1 MKNTNLK
8 RTKGC
13 FRKVDTRIMIGIQK
27 ANKLAVDGPTRK
39 QRVQLAVILGS
50 ITTIGPL
57 SIDMY
62 LPALPALV
70 SDLGTTAAL
79 VQLSLTFFLLGLAS
93 GQLVAGPLSD
103 VYGRRRPLLIGMFIY
118 AISSLLCAF
127 SPSIGLLIVLRFI
140 QGLAGS
146 VGVVIS
152 KAAVRD
158 LYSGSELTKFFSLLM
173 IVNGLGPILAPVIGG
188 QLLRVTTWQGIF
200 LVLFAAGVIFCLTIL
215 LRLPETLPKE
225 RRSKSGLKGT
235 LLTFKVLLGNRKFM
249 GYALSQGF
257 VTAAMFAY
265 ISGSSFVLQNI
276 FAVTPQ
282 VYSLIFA
289 VNGLGIILTG
299 QIAGRLAGKVS
310 ETRLLLSGL
319 MLCTIGGV
327 MLLLTILVGGGLIP
341 ILICLFAVVSSVGI
355 VGATSFS
362 LAMQDQGETAGSAS
376 ALIGLLPL
384 LLGSCVAP
392 LVGLGGVE
400 SALPM
405 AIVIACTGVLSILS
419 YLLLVRR
426 GDVN

>member
-1 MKNTNLK
+1 
-8 RTKGC
+8 
-13 FRKVDTRIMIGIQK
+13 MIGIQK

-276 FAVTPQ
+276 FAVSPQ

-310 ETRLLLSGL
+310 ETRLLFSGL

-327 MLLLTILVGGGLIP
+327 MLLITILAGGGLIP

>member
-1 MKNTNLK
+1 
-8 RTKGC
+8 
-13 FRKVDTRIMIGIQK
+13 MIGIQ
-27 ANKLAVDGPTRK
+27 NGNTLAADGPTRK
-39 QRVQLAVILGS
+39 QRLQLAVILGS

-62 LPALPALV
+62 LPALPTLV
-70 SDLGTTAAL
+70 ADFGTTAAL

-103 VYGRRRPLLIGMFIY
+103 VYGRRGPLLIGMFIY
-118 AISSLLCAF
+118 AVSSVLCAF
-127 SPSIGLLIVLRFI
+127 SPSIGLLIGLRFI

-146 VGVVIS
+146 VGVVVS
-152 KAAVRD
+152 RAAVRD

-200 LVLFAAGVIFCLTIL
+200 LVLFAAGIIFCLTIL

-225 RRSKSGLKGT
+225 RRSKSGMKGT
-235 LLTFKVLLGNRKFM
+235 LLTFRVLLGNRKFM

-257 VTAAMFAY
+257 VTASMFAY

-289 VNGLGIILTG
+289 VNGIGIIITG

-310 ETRLLLSGL
+310 ETKLLLSGL
-319 MLCTIGGV
+319 LLCTMGGIL
-327 MLLLTILVGGGLIP
+327 LLLTVLVGGGLIP

-376 ALIGLLPL
+376 ALIGLIPL

-400 SALPM
+400 SALSM
-405 AIVIACTGVLSILS
+405 AIVMACTGILSILS
-419 YLLLVRR
+419 YVLLVRR
-426 GDVN
+426 GKASS

>member
-1 MKNTNLK
+1 M
-8 RTKGC
+8 GC
-13 FRKVDTRIMIGIQK
+13 FRKVEVRIMIGIQNG
-27 ANKLAVDGPTRK
+27 NKLAAEGPSRK
-39 QRVQLAVILGS
+39 QRLQLAVILGS

-62 LPALPALV
+62 LPALPTLV
-70 SDLGTTAAL
+70 ADFGTTAAL

-103 VYGRRRPLLIGMFIY
+103 VYGRRRPLFIGMFIY
-118 AISSLLCAF
+118 AISSVLCAF
-127 SPSIGLLIVLRFI
+127 SPSIGLLVALRFI

-146 VGVVIS
+146 VGVVVS
-152 KAAVRD
+152 RAAVRD

-200 LVLFAAGVIFCLTIL
+200 LVLFAAGIIFCLTIL

-235 LLTFKVLLGNRKFM
+235 LLTFRVLLGNRKFM

-257 VTAAMFAY
+257 VMASMFAY

-289 VNGLGIILTG
+289 GNGIGIIITG

-310 ETRLLLSGL
+310 ETKLLLSGL
-319 MLCTIGGV
+319 LLCTMGGLL
-327 MLLLTILVGGGLIP
+327 LLLTILVGGGLIP

-362 LAMQDQGETAGSAS
+362 LAMQDQGESAGSAS
-376 ALIGLLPL
+376 ALIGLIPL

-405 AIVIACTGVLSILS
+405 AIVIACTGLLSILS
-419 YLLLVRR
+419 YMLLVRR
-426 GDVN
+426 GKASS

>member
-1 MKNTNLK
+1 
-8 RTKGC
+8 
-13 FRKVDTRIMIGIQK
+13 MIGIQNG
-27 ANKLAVDGPTRK
+27 NKLAADGPSRK
-39 QRVQLAVILGS
+39 QRLQLAVILGS

-62 LPALPALV
+62 LPALPTLV
-70 SDLGTTAAL
+70 SDFGTTAAL

-118 AISSLLCAF
+118 AVSSVLCAF

-146 VGVVIS
+146 VGVVVS
-152 KAAVRD
+152 RAAVRD

-200 LVLFAAGVIFCLTIL
+200 LVLFAAGIIFCLTIL

-235 LLTFKVLLGNRKFM
+235 LLTFRVLLGNRKFM

-257 VTAAMFAY
+257 VTASMFAY

-289 VNGLGIILTG
+289 VNGIGIIITG

-310 ETRLLLSGL
+310 ETKLLLSGL
-319 MLCTIGGV
+319 LLCTMGGIL
-327 MLLLTILVGGGLIP
+327 LLLTVLVGGGLIP

-362 LAMQDQGETAGSAS
+362 LAMQDQGESAGSAS
-376 ALIGLLPL
+376 ALIGLIPL

-405 AIVIACTGVLSILS
+405 AIVMACTGILSILS

-426 GDVN
+426 GKASS

>member
-1 MKNTNLK
+1 MQN
-8 RTKGC
+8 
-13 FRKVDTRIMIGIQK
+13 
-27 ANKLAVDGPTRK
+27 ANKLAADGPSRK
-39 QRVQLAVILGS
+39 QRLQLAVILGS

-62 LPALPALV
+62 LPALPTLV
-70 SDLGTTAAL
+70 DDFGTTAAL

-118 AISSLLCAF
+118 AVSSVLCAF

-146 VGVVIS
+146 VGVVVS
-152 KAAVRD
+152 RAAVRD

-200 LVLFAAGVIFCLTIL
+200 LVLFAAGIIFCLTIL

-257 VTAAMFAY
+257 VTASMFAY

-289 VNGLGIILTG
+289 VNGIGIIITG

-310 ETRLLLSGL
+310 ETKLLLSGL
-319 MLCTIGGV
+319 LLCTTGGV
-327 MLLLTILVGGGLIP
+327 LLLLTILVGGGLIP

-362 LAMQDQGETAGSAS
+362 LAMQDQGEAAGSAS

-392 LVGLGGVE
+392 LVGLGGVD

-419 YLLLVRR
+419 YFLLVRR
-426 GDVN
+426 VNSNS

>member
-1 MKNTNLK
+1 
-8 RTKGC
+8 
-13 FRKVDTRIMIGIQK
+13 MIGMQN
-27 ANKLAVDGPTRK
+27 ANKLAVDGPSRK
-39 QRVQLAVILGS
+39 QRLQLAVILGS

-62 LPALPALV
+62 LPALPTLV
-70 SDLGTTAAL
+70 DDFGTTAAL

-118 AISSLLCAF
+118 AVSSVLCAF

-146 VGVVIS
+146 VGVVVS
-152 KAAVRD
+152 RAAVRD

-200 LVLFAAGVIFCLTIL
+200 LVLFAAGIIFCLTIL

-257 VTAAMFAY
+257 VTASMFAY

-289 VNGLGIILTG
+289 VNGIGIIITG

-310 ETRLLLSGL
+310 ETKLLLSGL
-319 MLCTIGGV
+319 LLCTMGGV
-327 MLLLTILVGGGLIP
+327 LLLLTILIGGGLIP

-362 LAMQDQGETAGSAS
+362 LAMQDQGEAAGSAS
-376 ALIGLLPL
+376 ALIGLIPL

-392 LVGLGGVE
+392 LVGLGGVD

-419 YLLLVRR
+419 YLLLVKRW
-426 GDVN
+426 NSNC

>member
-1 MKNTNLK
+1 
-8 RTKGC
+8 
-13 FRKVDTRIMIGIQK
+13 MIGIQK
-27 ANKLAVDGPTRK
+27 GNKLAADGPSRK
-39 QRVQLAVILGS
+39 QRLQLAVILGS

-62 LPALPALV
+62 LPALPTLV
-70 SDLGTTAAL
+70 ADFGTTAAL

-103 VYGRRRPLLIGMFIY
+103 VYGRRRPLFIGMFIY
-118 AISSLLCAF
+118 AISSVLCAF
-127 SPSIGLLIVLRFI
+127 SPSIGLLVALRFI

-146 VGVVIS
+146 VGVVVS
-152 KAAVRD
+152 RAAVRD

-200 LVLFAAGVIFCLTIL
+200 LVLFAAGIIFCLTIL
-215 LRLPETLPKE
+215 FRLPETLPKE

-235 LLTFKVLLGNRKFM
+235 LLTFRVLLGNRKFM

-257 VTAAMFAY
+257 VMASMFAY

-289 VNGLGIILTG
+289 VNGIGIIITG

-310 ETRLLLSGL
+310 ETKLLLSGL
-319 MLCTIGGV
+319 LLCTMGGLL
-327 MLLLTILVGGGLIP
+327 LLLTILVGGGLIP

-362 LAMQDQGETAGSAS
+362 LAMQDQGEAAGSAS
-376 ALIGLLPL
+376 ALIGLIPL

-405 AIVIACTGVLSILS
+405 AIVIACTGLLSILS
-419 YLLLVRR
+419 YMLLVRR
-426 GDVN
+426 GKASS

>member
-1 MKNTNLK
+1 
-8 RTKGC
+8 
-13 FRKVDTRIMIGIQK
+13 MIGMQN
-27 ANKLAVDGPTRK
+27 ANKLAVDGPSRK
-39 QRVQLAVILGS
+39 QRLQLAVILGS

-62 LPALPALV
+62 LPALPTLV
-70 SDLGTTAAL
+70 DDFGTTAAL

-118 AISSLLCAF
+118 AVSSVLCAF

-146 VGVVIS
+146 VGVVVS
-152 KAAVRD
+152 RAAVRD

-200 LVLFAAGVIFCLTIL
+200 LVLFAAGIIFCLTIL

-257 VTAAMFAY
+257 VTASMFAY

-289 VNGLGIILTG
+289 VNGIGIIITG

-310 ETRLLLSGL
+310 ETKLLLSGL
-319 MLCTIGGV
+319 LLCTTGGV
-327 MLLLTILVGGGLIP
+327 LLLLTILVGGGLIP

-362 LAMQDQGETAGSAS
+362 LAMQDQGEAAGSAS

-392 LVGLGGVE
+392 LVGLGGVD

-419 YLLLVRR
+419 YFLLVRR
-426 GDVN
+426 GNTNS

>member
-1 MKNTNLK
+1 
-8 RTKGC
+8 
-13 FRKVDTRIMIGIQK
+13 MIGMQN
-27 ANKLAVDGPTRK
+27 ANKLAVDGPSRK
-39 QRVQLAVILGS
+39 QRLQLAVILGS

-62 LPALPALV
+62 LPALPTLV
-70 SDLGTTAAL
+70 DDFGTTAAL

-118 AISSLLCAF
+118 AVSSVLCAF

-146 VGVVIS
+146 VGVVVS
-152 KAAVRD
+152 RAAVRD

-200 LVLFAAGVIFCLTIL
+200 LVLFAAGIIFCLTIL

-257 VTAAMFAY
+257 VTASMFAY

-289 VNGLGIILTG
+289 VNGIGIIITG

-310 ETRLLLSGL
+310 ETKLLLSGL
-319 MLCTIGGV
+319 LLCTMGGV
-327 MLLLTILVGGGLIP
+327 LLLLTILIGGGLIP

-362 LAMQDQGETAGSAS
+362 LAMQDQGEAAGSAS
-376 ALIGLLPL
+376 ALIGLIPL

-392 LVGLGGVE
+392 LVGLGGVD

-419 YLLLVRR
+419 YLLLVKR
-426 GDVN
+426 GNSNS

>member
-1 MKNTNLK
+1 
-8 RTKGC
+8 
-13 FRKVDTRIMIGIQK
+13 MIGIEN
-27 ANKLAVDGPTRK
+27 NKLAVDGPSKK
-39 QRVQLAVILGS
+39 QRLQLAVILGA

-62 LPALPALV
+62 LPALPRIV
-70 SDLGTTAAL
+70 TDFGTTAAL

-93 GQLVAGPLSD
+93 GQLLAGPLSD
-103 VYGRRRPLLIGMFIY
+103 VYGRRRPLIIGMLIY
-118 AISSLLCAF
+118 AICSLLCAF
-127 SPSIGLLIVLRFI
+127 IPSIGLLIALRFI

-146 VGVVIS
+146 VGVVVS

-173 IVNGLGPILAPVIGG
+173 IVNGLGPILAPIIGG
-188 QLLRVTTWQGIF
+188 QLLRLTTWQGIF
-200 LVLFAAGVIFCLTIL
+200 LVLFVAGIIFCLTVL

-235 LLTFKVLLGNRKFM
+235 LLTFKVLLGNRRFL

-282 VYSLIFA
+282 TYSLIFA
-289 VNGLGIILTG
+289 VNGVGIIITG

-310 ETRLLLSGL
+310 ESKLLVSGLLL
-319 MLCTIGGV
+319 CTTGGIA
-327 MLLLTILVGGGLIP
+327 LLLTVLLGGGLLP

-362 LAMQDQGETAGSAS
+362 LAMQDQGEAAGSAS
-376 ALIGLLPL
+376 ALIGLIPL
-384 LLGSCVAP
+384 LLGSSVAP
-392 LVGLGGVE
+392 LVGLGGE
-400 SALPM
+400 NSALPM
-405 AIVIACTGVLSILS
+405 AIVIAGTSILS
-419 YLLLVRR
+419 VLSYRFLVRR
-426 GDVN
+426 

>member
-1 MKNTNLK
+1 
-8 RTKGC
+8 
-13 FRKVDTRIMIGIQK
+13 MIGIQK
-27 ANKLAVDGPTRK
+27 GNKLTADGPSRK
-39 QRVQLAVILGS
+39 QRLQLAVILGS

-62 LPALPALV
+62 LPALPTLV
-70 SDLGTTAAL
+70 ADFGTTAAL

-118 AISSLLCAF
+118 AVSSVLCAF
-127 SPSIGLLIVLRFI
+127 SPSIGLLIGLRFI

-146 VGVVIS
+146 VGVVVS
-152 KAAVRD
+152 RAAVRD

-200 LVLFAAGVIFCLTIL
+200 LVLFAAGIIFCLTIL

-235 LLTFKVLLGNRKFM
+235 LLTFRVLLGNRKFM

-257 VTAAMFAY
+257 VTASMFAY

-289 VNGLGIILTG
+289 MNGIGIIITG

-310 ETRLLLSGL
+310 ETKLLLSGL
-319 MLCTIGGV
+319 LLCTMGGIL
-327 MLLLTILVGGGLIP
+327 LLLTILVGGGLIP

-376 ALIGLLPL
+376 ALIGLIPL

-426 GDVN
+426 GKASS

>member
-1 MKNTNLK
+1 
-8 RTKGC
+8 
-13 FRKVDTRIMIGIQK
+13 MIGIQNG
-27 ANKLAVDGPTRK
+27 NKLAADGPSRK
-39 QRVQLAVILGS
+39 QRLQLAVILGS

-62 LPALPALV
+62 LPALPTLV
-70 SDLGTTAAL
+70 ADFGTTAAL

-118 AISSLLCAF
+118 AVSSVLCAF
-127 SPSIGLLIVLRFI
+127 SPSIGLLIGLRFI

-146 VGVVIS
+146 VGVVVS
-152 KAAVRD
+152 RAAVRD

-200 LVLFAAGVIFCLTIL
+200 LVLFAAGIIFCLTIL

-235 LLTFKVLLGNRKFM
+235 LLTFRVLLGNRKFM

-257 VTAAMFAY
+257 VTASMFAY

-289 VNGLGIILTG
+289 VNGIGIIITG

-310 ETRLLLSGL
+310 ETKLLLSGL
-319 MLCTIGGV
+319 LLCTMGGIL
-327 MLLLTILVGGGLIP
+327 LLLTILVGGGLFP

-362 LAMQDQGETAGSAS
+362 LAMQDQGEAAGSAS
-376 ALIGLLPL
+376 ALIGLIPL

-405 AIVIACTGVLSILS
+405 AIVIASTGILSVLS

-426 GDVN
+426 GKASS

>member
-1 MKNTNLK
+1 
-8 RTKGC
+8 
-13 FRKVDTRIMIGIQK
+13 MIGMQN
-27 ANKLAVDGPTRK
+27 ANKLAVDGPSRK
-39 QRVQLAVILGS
+39 QRLQLAVILGS

-70 SDLGTTAAL
+70 DDFGTTAAL

-118 AISSLLCAF
+118 AVSSVLCAF

-146 VGVVIS
+146 VGVVVS
-152 KAAVRD
+152 RAAVRD

-200 LVLFAAGVIFCLTIL
+200 LVLFAAGIIFCLTIL

-257 VTAAMFAY
+257 VTASMFAY

-289 VNGLGIILTG
+289 VNGIGIIITG

-310 ETRLLLSGL
+310 ETKLLLSGL
-319 MLCTIGGV
+319 LLCTMGGV
-327 MLLLTILVGGGLIP
+327 LLLLTILIGGGLIP

-362 LAMQDQGETAGSAS
+362 LAMQDQGEAAGSAS
-376 ALIGLLPL
+376 ALIGLIPL

-392 LVGLGGVE
+392 LVGLGGVD

-419 YLLLVRR
+419 YLLLVKR
-426 GDVN
+426 GNSNC

>member
-1 MKNTNLK
+1 
-8 RTKGC
+8 
-13 FRKVDTRIMIGIQK
+13 MIGIQK
-27 ANKLAVDGPTRK
+27 GNKLAADGPSRK
-39 QRVQLAVILGS
+39 QRLQLAVILGS

-62 LPALPALV
+62 LPALPTLV
-70 SDLGTTAAL
+70 ADFGTTAAL

-103 VYGRRRPLLIGMFIY
+103 VYGRRRPLFIGMFIY
-118 AISSLLCAF
+118 AISSVLCAF
-127 SPSIGLLIVLRFI
+127 SPSIGLLVALRFI

-146 VGVVIS
+146 VGVVVS
-152 KAAVRD
+152 RAAVRD

-200 LVLFAAGVIFCLTIL
+200 LVLFAAGIIFCLTIL

-235 LLTFKVLLGNRKFM
+235 LLTFRVLLGNRKFM

-257 VTAAMFAY
+257 VMASMFAY

-289 VNGLGIILTG
+289 VNGIGIIITG

-310 ETRLLLSGL
+310 ETKLLLSGL
-319 MLCTIGGV
+319 LLCTMGGLL
-327 MLLLTILVGGGLIP
+327 LLLTILVGGGLIP

-362 LAMQDQGETAGSAS
+362 LAMQDQGEAAGSAS
-376 ALIGLLPL
+376 ALIGLIPL

-405 AIVIACTGVLSILS
+405 AIVIACTGLLSILS
-419 YLLLVRR
+419 YMLLVRR
-426 GDVN
+426 GKASS

>member
-1 MKNTNLK
+1 
-8 RTKGC
+8 
-13 FRKVDTRIMIGIQK
+13 MIGIQK
-27 ANKLAVDGPTRK
+27 ANRLAVDGPSRK

-70 SDLGTTAAL
+70 SDLGTTATI

-103 VYGRRRPLLIGMFIY
+103 VYGRRRPLLIGMLIY

-200 LVLFAAGVIFCLTIL
+200 LVLFAAGVVFCLTIL

-310 ETRLLLSGL
+310 EAKLLFSGL
-319 MLCTIGGV
+319 SLCTIGGIL
-327 MLLLTILVGGGLIP
+327 LLLTILVGGGLIP

-384 LLGSCVAP
+384 LLGGCVAP

-405 AIVIACTGVLSILS
+405 AIVIACTGMLSILS

-426 GDVN
+426 S

>member
-1 MKNTNLK
+1 
-8 RTKGC
+8 
-13 FRKVDTRIMIGIQK
+13 MIGIQK
-27 ANKLAVDGPTRK
+27 GNKLTADGPSRK
-39 QRVQLAVILGS
+39 QRLQLAVILGS

-62 LPALPALV
+62 LPALPTLV
-70 SDLGTTAAL
+70 ADFGTTAAL

-118 AISSLLCAF
+118 AVSSVLCAF
-127 SPSIGLLIVLRFI
+127 SPSIGLLIGLRFI

-146 VGVVIS
+146 VGVVVS
-152 KAAVRD
+152 RAAVRD

-200 LVLFAAGVIFCLTIL
+200 LVLFAAGIIFCLTIL

-235 LLTFKVLLGNRKFM
+235 LLTFRVLLGNRKFM

-257 VTAAMFAY
+257 VTASMFAY

-289 VNGLGIILTG
+289 MNGLGIIITG

-310 ETRLLLSGL
+310 ETKLLLSGL
-319 MLCTIGGV
+319 LLCTMGGIL
-327 MLLLTILVGGGLIP
+327 LLLTILVGGGLIP

-376 ALIGLLPL
+376 ALIGLIPL

-426 GDVN
+426 GKASA

>member
-1 MKNTNLK
+1 
-8 RTKGC
+8 
-13 FRKVDTRIMIGIQK
+13 MIGMQN
-27 ANKLAVDGPTRK
+27 ANKLAVDGPSRK
-39 QRVQLAVILGS
+39 QRLQLAVILGS

-62 LPALPALV
+62 LPALPTLV
-70 SDLGTTAAL
+70 DDFGTTAAL

-118 AISSLLCAF
+118 AVSSVLCAF

-146 VGVVIS
+146 VGVVVS
-152 KAAVRD
+152 RAAVRD

-200 LVLFAAGVIFCLTIL
+200 LVLFAAGIIFCLTIL

-257 VTAAMFAY
+257 VTASMFAY

-289 VNGLGIILTG
+289 VNGIGIIITG

-310 ETRLLLSGL
+310 ETKLLLSGL
-319 MLCTIGGV
+319 LLCTTGGV
-327 MLLLTILVGGGLIP
+327 LLLLTILIGGGLIP

-362 LAMQDQGETAGSAS
+362 LAMQDQGEAAGSAS
-376 ALIGLLPL
+376 ALIGLIPL

-392 LVGLGGVE
+392 LVGLGGVD

-419 YLLLVRR
+419 YLLLVKR
-426 GDVN
+426 GNSNY

>member
-1 MKNTNLK
+1 
-8 RTKGC
+8 
-13 FRKVDTRIMIGIQK
+13 MIGIQN
-27 ANKLAVDGPTRK
+27 ANKLAADGPSRK
-39 QRVQLAVILGS
+39 QRLQLAVILGS

-62 LPALPALV
+62 LPALPTLV
-70 SDLGTTAAL
+70 ADFGTTAAL

-118 AISSLLCAF
+118 AVSSVLCAF

-146 VGVVIS
+146 VGVVVS
-152 KAAVRD
+152 RAAVRD

-200 LVLFAAGVIFCLTIL
+200 LVLFAAGIIFCLTIL

-235 LLTFKVLLGNRKFM
+235 LLTFRVLLGNRKFM

-257 VTAAMFAY
+257 VTASMFAY

-289 VNGLGIILTG
+289 VNGIGIIITG

-310 ETRLLLSGL
+310 ETKLLLSGL
-319 MLCTIGGV
+319 LLCTMGGIL
-327 MLLLTILVGGGLIP
+327 LLLTVLVGGGLIP

-376 ALIGLLPL
+376 ALIGLIPL

-405 AIVIACTGVLSILS
+405 AIVMACTGILSILS
-419 YLLLVRR
+419 YVLLVRR
-426 GDVN
+426 GKASS

>member
-1 MKNTNLK
+1 
-8 RTKGC
+8 
-13 FRKVDTRIMIGIQK
+13 MIGIQK
-27 ANKLAVDGPTRK
+27 GNTLTADGPSRK
-39 QRVQLAVILGS
+39 QRLQLAVILGS

-62 LPALPALV
+62 LPALPTLV
-70 SDLGTTAAL
+70 ADFGTTAAL

-118 AISSLLCAF
+118 AVSSVLCAF
-127 SPSIGLLIVLRFI
+127 SPSIGLLIGLRFI

-146 VGVVIS
+146 VGVVVS
-152 KAAVRD
+152 RAAVRD

-200 LVLFAAGVIFCLTIL
+200 LVLFAAGIIFCLTIL

-235 LLTFKVLLGNRKFM
+235 LLTFRVLLGNRKFM

-257 VTAAMFAY
+257 VTASMFAY

-289 VNGLGIILTG
+289 MNGIGIIITG

-310 ETRLLLSGL
+310 ETKLLLSGL
-319 MLCTIGGV
+319 LLCTMGGIL
-327 MLLLTILVGGGLIP
+327 LLLTILVGGGLIP

-376 ALIGLLPL
+376 ALIGLIPL

-426 GDVN
+426 GKASA

>member
-1 MKNTNLK
+1 
-8 RTKGC
+8 
-13 FRKVDTRIMIGIQK
+13 MIGIQNG
-27 ANKLAVDGPTRK
+27 NKLAADGPSRK
-39 QRVQLAVILGS
+39 QRLQLAVILGS

-62 LPALPALV
+62 LPALPTLV
-70 SDLGTTAAL
+70 SDFGTTAAL

-118 AISSLLCAF
+118 AVSSVLCAF

-146 VGVVIS
+146 VGVVVS
-152 KAAVRD
+152 RAAVRD

-200 LVLFAAGVIFCLTIL
+200 LVLFAAGIIFCLTIL

-235 LLTFKVLLGNRKFM
+235 LLTFRVLLGNRKFM

-257 VTAAMFAY
+257 VTASMFAY

-289 VNGLGIILTG
+289 VNGIGIIITG

-310 ETRLLLSGL
+310 ETKLLLSGL
-319 MLCTIGGV
+319 LLCTMGGIL
-327 MLLLTILVGGGLIP
+327 LLLTVLVGGGLIP

-376 ALIGLLPL
+376 ALIGLIPL

-405 AIVIACTGVLSILS
+405 AIVMACTGILSILS
-419 YLLLVRR
+419 YVLLVRR
-426 GDVN
+426 GKASS

>member
-1 MKNTNLK
+1 
-8 RTKGC
+8 
-13 FRKVDTRIMIGIQK
+13 MIGIQK
-27 ANKLAVDGPTRK
+27 GNKLTADGPSRK
-39 QRVQLAVILGS
+39 QRLQLAVILGS

-62 LPALPALV
+62 LPALPTLV
-70 SDLGTTAAL
+70 ADFGTTAAL

-118 AISSLLCAF
+118 AVSSVLCAF
-127 SPSIGLLIVLRFI
+127 SPSIGLLIGLRFI

-146 VGVVIS
+146 VGVVVS
-152 KAAVRD
+152 RAAVRD

-200 LVLFAAGVIFCLTIL
+200 LVLFAAGIIFCLTIL

-235 LLTFKVLLGNRKFM
+235 LLTFRVLLGNRKFM

-257 VTAAMFAY
+257 VTASMFAY

-289 VNGLGIILTG
+289 MNGIGIIITG

-310 ETRLLLSGL
+310 ETKLLLSGL
-319 MLCTIGGV
+319 LLCTMGGIL
-327 MLLLTILVGGGLIP
+327 LLLTILVGGGLIP

-376 ALIGLLPL
+376 ALIGLIPL

-426 GDVN
+426 GKASA

>member
-1 MKNTNLK
+1 MQN
-8 RTKGC
+8 
-13 FRKVDTRIMIGIQK
+13 
-27 ANKLAVDGPTRK
+27 ANKLAVDGPSRK
-39 QRVQLAVILGS
+39 QRLQLAVILGS

-62 LPALPALV
+62 LPALPTLV
-70 SDLGTTAAL
+70 DDFGTTAAL

-118 AISSLLCAF
+118 AVSSVLCAF

-146 VGVVIS
+146 VGVVVS
-152 KAAVRD
+152 RAAVRD

-200 LVLFAAGVIFCLTIL
+200 LVLFAAGIIFCLTIL

-257 VTAAMFAY
+257 VTASMFAY

-289 VNGLGIILTG
+289 VNGIGIIITG

-310 ETRLLLSGL
+310 ETKLLLSGL
-319 MLCTIGGV
+319 LLCTTGGV
-327 MLLLTILVGGGLIP
+327 LLLLTILVGGGLIP

-362 LAMQDQGETAGSAS
+362 LAMQDQGEAAGSAS

-392 LVGLGGVE
+392 LVGLGGVD

-419 YLLLVRR
+419 YFLLVRR
-426 GDVN
+426 GNSNS

>member
-1 MKNTNLK
+1 
-8 RTKGC
+8 
-13 FRKVDTRIMIGIQK
+13 MIGIQNG
-27 ANKLAVDGPTRK
+27 NKLTSDGPSRK
-39 QRVQLAVILGS
+39 QRLQLAVILGS

-62 LPALPALV
+62 LPALPTLV
-70 SDLGTTAAL
+70 ADFGTTAAL

-118 AISSLLCAF
+118 AVSSVLCAF

-146 VGVVIS
+146 VGVVVS
-152 KAAVRD
+152 RAAVRD

-200 LVLFAAGVIFCLTIL
+200 LVLFAAGIIFCLTIL

-235 LLTFKVLLGNRKFM
+235 LLTFRVLLGNRKFM

-257 VTAAMFAY
+257 VTASMFAY

-289 VNGLGIILTG
+289 VNGIGIIITG

-310 ETRLLLSGL
+310 ETKLLLSGL
-319 MLCTIGGV
+319 LLCTIGGIL
-327 MLLLTILVGGGLIP
+327 LLLTVLVGGGLIP

-376 ALIGLLPL
+376 ALIGLIPL

-405 AIVIACTGVLSILS
+405 AIVMACTGILSILS

-426 GDVN
+426 GKASS

>member
-1 MKNTNLK
+1 
-8 RTKGC
+8 
-13 FRKVDTRIMIGIQK
+13 MIGIQNG
-27 ANKLAVDGPTRK
+27 NKLAADGPSRK
-39 QRVQLAVILGS
+39 QRLQLAVILGS

-62 LPALPALV
+62 LPALPTLV
-70 SDLGTTAAL
+70 ADFGTTAAL

-118 AISSLLCAF
+118 AVSSVLCAF

-146 VGVVIS
+146 VGVVVS
-152 KAAVRD
+152 RAAVRD

-200 LVLFAAGVIFCLTIL
+200 LVLFAAGIIFCLTIL

-235 LLTFKVLLGNRKFM
+235 LLTFRVLLGNRKFV

-257 VTAAMFAY
+257 VTASMFAY

-289 VNGLGIILTG
+289 VNGIGIIITG

-310 ETRLLLSGL
+310 ETKLLLSGL
-319 MLCTIGGV
+319 LLCTMGGIL
-327 MLLLTILVGGGLIP
+327 LLLTVLVGGGLIP

-376 ALIGLLPL
+376 ALIGLIPL

-405 AIVIACTGVLSILS
+405 AIVMACTGILSILS
-419 YLLLVRR
+419 YVLLVRR
-426 GDVN
+426 GKANS

>member
-1 MKNTNLK
+1 
-8 RTKGC
+8 
-13 FRKVDTRIMIGIQK
+13 MIGIQNG
-27 ANKLAVDGPTRK
+27 NKLAADGPSRK
-39 QRVQLAVILGS
+39 QRLQLAVILGS

-62 LPALPALV
+62 LPALPTLV
-70 SDLGTTAAL
+70 ADFGTTAAL

-118 AISSLLCAF
+118 AVSSVLCAF

-146 VGVVIS
+146 VGVVVS
-152 KAAVRD
+152 RAAVRD

-200 LVLFAAGVIFCLTIL
+200 LVLFAAGIIFCLTIL

-235 LLTFKVLLGNRKFM
+235 LLTFRVLLGNRKFM

-257 VTAAMFAY
+257 VTASMFAY

-282 VYSLIFA
+282 IYSLIFA
-289 VNGLGIILTG
+289 VNGIGIIITG

-310 ETRLLLSGL
+310 ETKLLLSGL
-319 MLCTIGGV
+319 LLCTMGGIL
-327 MLLLTILVGGGLIP
+327 LLLTVLVGGGLIP

-376 ALIGLLPL
+376 ALIGLIPL

-405 AIVIACTGVLSILS
+405 AIVMACTGILSILS
-419 YLLLVRR
+419 YVLLVRR
-426 GDVN
+426 GKASS

>member
-1 MKNTNLK
+1 MQN
-8 RTKGC
+8 
-13 FRKVDTRIMIGIQK
+13 
-27 ANKLAVDGPTRK
+27 ANKLAVDGPSRK
-39 QRVQLAVILGS
+39 QRLQLAVILGS

-62 LPALPALV
+62 LPALPTLV
-70 SDLGTTAAL
+70 DDFGTTAAL

-118 AISSLLCAF
+118 AVSSVLCAF

-146 VGVVIS
+146 VGVVVS
-152 KAAVRD
+152 RAAVRD

-200 LVLFAAGVIFCLTIL
+200 LVLFAAGIIFCLTIL

-257 VTAAMFAY
+257 VTASMFAY

-289 VNGLGIILTG
+289 VNGIGIIITG

-310 ETRLLLSGL
+310 ETKLLLSGL
-319 MLCTIGGV
+319 LLCTTGGV
-327 MLLLTILVGGGLIP
+327 LLLLTILVGGGLIP

-362 LAMQDQGETAGSAS
+362 LAMQDQGEAAGSAS

-392 LVGLGGVE
+392 LVGLGGVD

-419 YLLLVRR
+419 YFLLVRR
-426 GDVN
+426 ANSNS

>member
-1 MKNTNLK
+1 
-8 RTKGC
+8 
-13 FRKVDTRIMIGIQK
+13 MIGIQND
-27 ANKLAVDGPTRK
+27 NKLAADGPSRK
-39 QRVQLAVILGS
+39 QRLQLAVILGS

-62 LPALPALV
+62 LPALPTLV
-70 SDLGTTAAL
+70 ADFGTTAAL

-118 AISSLLCAF
+118 AVSSVLCAF
-127 SPSIGLLIVLRFI
+127 SPSIGLLIGLRFI

-146 VGVVIS
+146 VGVVVS
-152 KAAVRD
+152 RAAVRD

-200 LVLFAAGVIFCLTIL
+200 LVLFAAGIIFCLTIL

-235 LLTFKVLLGNRKFM
+235 LLTFRVLLGNRKFM

-257 VTAAMFAY
+257 VTASMFAY

-289 VNGLGIILTG
+289 VNGIGIIITG
-299 QIAGRLAGKVS
+299 QIAGRLAGRVS
-310 ETRLLLSGL
+310 ETKLLLSGL
-319 MLCTIGGV
+319 LLCTMGGV
-327 MLLLTILVGGGLIP
+327 LLLLTILIGGGLIP

-376 ALIGLLPL
+376 ALIGLIPL

-405 AIVIACTGVLSILS
+405 AIVMACTGILSILS

-426 GDVN
+426 GKASA

>member
-1 MKNTNLK
+1 
-8 RTKGC
+8 
-13 FRKVDTRIMIGIQK
+13 MIGIQNG
-27 ANKLAVDGPTRK
+27 NKLAADGPSRK
-39 QRVQLAVILGS
+39 QRLQLAVILGS

-62 LPALPALV
+62 LPALPTLV
-70 SDLGTTAAL
+70 SDFGTTAAL

-118 AISSLLCAF
+118 AVSSVLCAF
-127 SPSIGLLIVLRFI
+127 SPSIGLLIGLRFI

-146 VGVVIS
+146 VGVVVS
-152 KAAVRD
+152 RAAVRD

-200 LVLFAAGVIFCLTIL
+200 LVLFAAGIIFCLTIL

-235 LLTFKVLLGNRKFM
+235 LLTFRVLLGNRKFM

-257 VTAAMFAY
+257 VTASMFAY

-289 VNGLGIILTG
+289 VNGIGIIITG

-310 ETRLLLSGL
+310 ETKLLLSGL
-319 MLCTIGGV
+319 LLCTMGGIL
-327 MLLLTILVGGGLIP
+327 LLLTVLVGGGLIP

-376 ALIGLLPL
+376 ALIGLIPL

-405 AIVIACTGVLSILS
+405 AIVMACTGIFSILS
-419 YLLLVRR
+419 YVLLVRR
-426 GDVN
+426 GKASS

>member
-1 MKNTNLK
+1 MQNT
-8 RTKGC
+8 
-13 FRKVDTRIMIGIQK
+13 
-27 ANKLAVDGPTRK
+27 NKLAVDGPSRK
-39 QRVQLAVILGS
+39 QRLQLAVILGS

-62 LPALPALV
+62 LPALPTLV
-70 SDLGTTAAL
+70 DDFGTTAAL

-118 AISSLLCAF
+118 AVSSVLCAF

-146 VGVVIS
+146 VGVVVS
-152 KAAVRD
+152 RAAVRD

-200 LVLFAAGVIFCLTIL
+200 LVLFAAGIIFCLTIL

-257 VTAAMFAY
+257 VTASMFAY

-289 VNGLGIILTG
+289 VNGIGIIITG

-310 ETRLLLSGL
+310 ETKLLLSGL
-319 MLCTIGGV
+319 LLCTMGGV
-327 MLLLTILVGGGLIP
+327 LLLLTILIGGGLIP

-362 LAMQDQGETAGSAS
+362 LAMQDQGEAAGSAS
-376 ALIGLLPL
+376 ALIGLIPL

-392 LVGLGGVE
+392 LVGLGGVD

-419 YLLLVRR
+419 YLLLVKRW
-426 GDVN
+426 NYNY

>member
-1 MKNTNLK
+1 MQN
-8 RTKGC
+8 
-13 FRKVDTRIMIGIQK
+13 
-27 ANKLAVDGPTRK
+27 ANKLAVDGPSRK
-39 QRVQLAVILGS
+39 QRLQLAVILGS

-62 LPALPALV
+62 LPALPTLV
-70 SDLGTTAAL
+70 DDFGTTAAL

-118 AISSLLCAF
+118 AVSSVLCAF

-146 VGVVIS
+146 VGVVVS
-152 KAAVRD
+152 RAAVRD

-200 LVLFAAGVIFCLTIL
+200 LVLFAAGIIFCLTIL

-257 VTAAMFAY
+257 VTASMFAY

-289 VNGLGIILTG
+289 VNGIGIIITG

-310 ETRLLLSGL
+310 ETKLLLSGL
-319 MLCTIGGV
+319 LLCTMGGV
-327 MLLLTILVGGGLIP
+327 LLLLTILIGGGLIP

-362 LAMQDQGETAGSAS
+362 LAMQDQGEAAGSAS
-376 ALIGLLPL
+376 ALIGLIPL

-392 LVGLGGVE
+392 LVGLGGVD

-419 YLLLVRR
+419 YLLLVKR
-426 GDVN
+426 GNSNC